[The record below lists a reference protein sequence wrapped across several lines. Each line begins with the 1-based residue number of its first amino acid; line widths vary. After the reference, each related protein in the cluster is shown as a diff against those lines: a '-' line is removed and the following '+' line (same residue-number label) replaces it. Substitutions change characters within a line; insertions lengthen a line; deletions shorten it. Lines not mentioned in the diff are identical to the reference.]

1 MRVIP
6 FHRRATRPLSVQQG
20 SVSVR
25 DGIGEGVVMDQM
37 GASSCVKREMDSS
50 SGMTAAK

>member
-1 MRVIP
+1 M
-6 FHRRATRPLSVQQG
+6 RPLSVQQG

-25 DGIGEGVVMDQM
+25 DGIGEGVVRDQM
-37 GASSCVKREMDSS
+37 GTSCCVKREMNSS